1 MENSRHSLRHIA
13 ELSGVSLSSVSRA
26 LDPVRCHMVRPAV
39 REKIRKCVNE
49 VNFSVNLSARR
60 LRLNKA
66 EVITVIVYLDSFK
79 SRNFS
84 VEFVSPSA
92 GRDDI
97 QCLSAAVKA
106 HHYDMKLEFIV
117 PGQQL
122 PYHIFDRN
130 RTDGVIFVSYYGTE
144 YVEYLEKI
152 GLPNLYMSRYIDTNR
167 RDVGL
172 VGLNREPGYR
182 QAIELLL
189 KEGRRRFAWFSPL
202 MLTSLRV
209 NINIVNEL
217 FHEYGIFD
225 KTRFLTNIG
234 SYYDIQDVLK
244 KRDIADAI
252 FCSNDAI
259 ANWVVR
265 ELRRNGV
272 RVPEDVAVI
281 GYDNDPAFQGE
292 GTSSLATIDAPKA
305 TMAGIAVKQL
315 LNIIDSEN
323 PLKRPHILLDTV
335 FIPGAT
341 ASTQPKGD

>member
-1 MENSRHSLRHIA
+1 MKRNRYSLKHIA
-13 ELSGVSLSSVSRA
+13 EISGVSLSSVSRA
-26 LDPVRCHMVRPAV
+26 LDPARCHLVRSAV
-39 REKIRKCVNE
+39 REKINKCVDE

-79 SRNFS
+79 KRNFS

-97 QCLSAAVKA
+97 QCLSAAIKA
-106 HHYDMKLEFIV
+106 HHYDMKIEFIV

-122 PYHIFDRN
+122 PIHIFDRQ

-144 YVEYLEKI
+144 YVEHLEKI
-152 GLPNLYMSRYIDTNR
+152 KLPNLYMSRYIDTSR

-172 VGLNREPGYR
+172 IGLDREPGYR
-182 QAIELLL
+182 NAIERL
-189 KEGRRRFAWFSPL
+189 KEEGRRRFTWFSPCTV
-202 MLTSLRV
+202 TSLRV

-217 FHEYGIFD
+217 FREYDVFD
-225 KTRFLTNIG
+225 EKRFLTNI
-234 SYYDIQDVLK
+234 SCYYDIQDVLK
-244 KRDIADAI
+244 SRDIGDVI

-272 RVPEDVAVI
+272 RVPEDVAVV

-292 GTSSLATIDAPKA
+292 DSNNLATIDAPKA
-305 TMAGIAVKQL
+305 TMAEAAVEQL
-315 LNIIDSEN
+315 LAVIDSEN
-323 PLKRPHILLDTV
+323 TAERPHVLLDTV
-335 FIPGAT
+335 FIPGDT
-341 ASTQPKGD
+341 ALTQEKGD